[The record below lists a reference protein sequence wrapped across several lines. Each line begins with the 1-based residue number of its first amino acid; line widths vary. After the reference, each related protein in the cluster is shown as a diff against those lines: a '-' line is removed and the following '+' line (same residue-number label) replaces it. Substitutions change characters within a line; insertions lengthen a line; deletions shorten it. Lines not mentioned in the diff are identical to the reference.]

1 MALLDARMR
10 IPHTIEKKPMSL
22 AMFCITRTNCAAAPG
37 SESRSKGGKV
47 NAWRDLAELFLH
59 QDEVEGAEP
68 HGADGHT
75 VEDKAELVRS
85 VRAFQDVHALQKDGK
100 IPGQKEQGEE

>member
-47 NAWRDLAELFLH
+47 NAWRDLAELLLH

-68 HGADGHT
+68 HRADGHT
-75 VEDKAELVRS
+75 VEDKGKLIRR
-85 VRAFQDVHALQKDGK
+85 VRALQDVHARQKDGK
-100 IPGQKEQGEE
+100 IPGQKEQVEK

>member
-59 QDEVEGAEP
+59 QDEVESAEP

-85 VRAFQDVHALQKDGK
+85 VRALQDVHALQKDGK